1 MKLLDKL
8 KTAKKN
14 KIKKEPENRSFL
26 TKNFAIYI
34 GLLVFGILFTQA
46 LRSVI
51 SAIVFVFILVLPIIS
66 LVYALIGRA
75 KIFTRVEASCGET
88 YKFEPVTFDVTIDN
102 GAIFPYPF
110 VEADFVIPD
119 ENAVRCS
126 KKRVQFALL
135 PNSFCKVTEEV
146 RFPYRGNYEIGVSD
160 VYIYD
165 LFKMFRFTVHEDLF
179 WDIFVM
185 PRRLTL
191 SDKNEH
197 AASDV
202 NTESSKNIRGVDR
215 SDVNEVKP
223 YQFGDQQKN
232 IHWKLSSKTE
242 ELMVKHYAMNSGKT
256 VYIFVDLARHFKNI
270 YEGTPYYDDDI
281 NEYCADGVIEIAL
294 ALASRELRAGNNCN
308 MIWYDHRNPSGNQI
322 CALQAPE
329 DLDYIFKAFATAPL
343 CAKDDDVVNLTA
355 LIGETQGITTM
366 FVTGCVDTDLVR
378 SMNAMT
384 KLFGGLSAQE
394 TIDVYYFNPEAKII
408 DEKERAKYTNT
419 VKYCTQQL
427 RGHSIVIN
435 ETKL

>member
-1 MKLLDKL
+1 MKLLNKL
-8 KTAKKN
+8 KLKKN
-14 KIKKEPENRSFL
+14 KKIKQEPERRSFF
-26 TKNFAIYI
+26 TKNFLIYLGI
-34 GLLVFGILFTQA
+34 LVFGILFTQA

-51 SAIVFVFILVLPIIS
+51 SAIVFVFILILPIIS
-66 LVYALIGRA
+66 LIYALIGRA

-88 YKFEPVTFDVTIDN
+88 YKYEPVTFDVTIDN
-102 GAIFPYPF
+102 GAILPYPF

-119 ENAVRCS
+119 EKAVRCS

-135 PNSFCKVTEEV
+135 PNSLCKVTEEV

-165 LFKMFRFTVHEDLF
+165 LFKMFRFTIHEDLF
-179 WDIFVM
+179 WNIFVM

-191 SDKNEH
+191 RDKSDH

-202 NTESSKNIRGVDR
+202 NTESSKNIHGVDR

-256 VYIFVDLARHFKNI
+256 VYIFVDLARHFKNQ
-270 YEGTPYYDDDI
+270 YAGNPTYDDDI
-281 NEYCADGVIEIAL
+281 NEYCADAVIEIAL
-294 ALASRELRAGNNCN
+294 ALASRELKAGNNCN
-308 MIWYDHRNPSGNQI
+308 MIWYDHRNATGNQM
-322 CALQAPE
+322 CGLQAPE

-343 CAKDDDVVNLTA
+343 CSRDDDVVNLTA

-366 FVTGCVDTDLVR
+366 FVTGCVDTNLVR
-378 SMNAMT
+378 SMNSMT
-384 KLFGGLSAQE
+384 KLFGGLSSQE
-394 TIDVYYFNPEAKII
+394 TIDVYYFNPEDKII
-408 DEKERAKYTNT
+408 DDETRSTYNT
-419 VKYCTQQL
+419 TAKYCTQQL
-427 RGHSIVIN
+427 RAHSIVIN